1 LVEIEGVRSDLT
13 PPHLSAFPLRS
24 DANGAI
30 LPSKREG
37 YAMARPTNDV
47 LGGTLDLLILKA
59 LSWGPA
65 HGYAVARWIEQATD
79 DALAIGEGTLYPA
92 LHRLEERAWV
102 TASWGTSENNRRAK
116 FYELTQAGEARLRE
130 ESKNWRRY
138 AEAVFAAL
146 ESGARP

>member
-1 LVEIEGVRSDLT
+1 
-13 PPHLSAFPLRS
+13 
-24 DANGAI
+24 
-30 LPSKREG
+30 
-37 YAMARPTNDV
+37 MARPTNDV

-92 LHRLEERAWV
+92 LHRLEERGWV